1 MASIEWLK
9 SGPDTWTARSNAY
22 TITRDADA
30 YIVRDGF
37 GQEIATEQTLKT
49 AKTSAQTDQDR
60 NS

>member
-22 TITRDADA
+22 TIALEADG
-30 YIVRDGF
+30 YTVRDGS
-37 GQEIATEQTLKT
+37 GREVATERTLKI

-60 NS
+60 NA